1 MIRFSAAMLFVLA
14 GSASAIAQ
22 ADAPLHVRV
31 ATIGSSGQAGV
42 GFVVKKYGLDKKY
55 GLEFDEID
63 YAAPGQQYT
72 LLRSGVVDVAAGGF
86 IDLLRQRAG
95 GNGLRAFHG
104 FQRYSMR
111 IVVKPNS
118 PIRSFADLKGKRLG
132 EFGTTFLDWLIVRA
146 AGRKAYG
153 VDVEKDAT
161 AVQGAP
167 PLLNQL
173 LARDQVDATL
183 QFPPLTFAA
192 VARGE
197 QRVLSTVPDIMK
209 DAGFNPD
216 CFYLQWFVSD
226 QWSKTHPQMIE
237 KLAAMFDEAY
247 QKLATDDTVWAPLAQ
262 RIGIIDPQVVAA
274 YRDFSRATDNPNYD
288 RSLADATQTL
298 LDSIVAVV
306 GEQAVG
312 VAKFDPEAF
321 LFPRK

>member
-1 MIRFSAAMLFVLA
+1 MIRFSAAMLFAIA
-14 GSASAIAQ
+14 GSASAVAQ
-22 ADAPLHVRV
+22 AGAPLHVRV
-31 ATIGSSGQAGV
+31 ATIGSAGQAEV
-42 GFVVKKYGLDKKY
+42 GFVVKKYGLDKKF
-55 GLEFDEID
+55 GFEFDEID

-72 LLRSGVVDVAAGGF
+72 LLRSGAADVAAGNF

-95 GNGLRAFHG
+95 GNGLRAFHA

-118 PIRSFADLKGKRLG
+118 PIRSFADLKGKKLG

-167 PLLNQL
+167 PLLNQF

-192 VARGE
+192 VTRGE

-226 QWSKTHPQMIE
+226 QWSKAHPQMIE
-237 KLAAMFDEAY
+237 KLVAMFDEAY
-247 QKLATDDTVWAPLAQ
+247 EKLATDDTVWAPLAK
-262 RIGIIDPQVVAA
+262 RIGITDAQVVAA
-274 YRDFSRATDNPNYD
+274 YRDFARATNNPNYAP
-288 RSLADATQTL
+288 SLADATQTL
-298 LDSIVAVV
+298 LDGIVAVV
-306 GEQAVG
+306 GEHMVG
-312 VAKFDPEAF
+312 VAKLDPEAF
-321 LFPRK
+321 LFPKK